1 MARRFSVVGLG
12 KLGASMAASIASRGH
27 DVIGVDVIHHSPHP
41 LRIVEQARRYMSA
54 ASELRLMVYARISYK
69 LFWIMRE

>member
-27 DVIGVDVIHHSPHP
+27 DVIGVDVNQRAVEALNAGRSP
-41 LRIVEQARRYMSA
+41 VQETACRRSSTNTA
-54 ASELRLMVYARISYK
+54 PG
-69 LFWIMRE
+69 